1 MRHSWFVLI
10 FSIMMLSA
18 AGQPPG
24 YCAFP
29 DNSRWRVD
37 YSYDNPYQFPCYIKH
52 YFDYSMQGDTTINQ
66 LVYKKIYR
74 SWVATD
80 TLSCD
85 DPNVS
90 SEAPVAGY
98 AGALRDDP
106 SANAVFFRFPDA
118 SADSLLFDYNLEPGD
133 TLKSFIS
140 RYLSHYTMVTV
151 TVDSVLTDDGIQRRR
166 WNFDGIHNHP
176 SYIIEGVGSS
186 FGLIEQAYSYAL
198 DFTERFLVCLT
209 SEASMNSHTIF
220 SSAYTSEMG
229 CSPVVQGVCE
239 HRGANFR
246 IYPNPM
252 TTTVTLI
259 SDRYLDHARIMVLDC
274 LGRTFLV
281 KENVCGYSCSLR
293 RGNLPEGLYFVVLE
307 PVSGEFFCKKLY
319 LRSE

>member
-1 MRHSWFVLI
+1 MRHSWFVFI

-18 AGQPPG
+18 AGQTPG

-52 YFDYSMQGDTTINQ
+52 YFDYSMQGDTAINQ

-90 SEAPVAGY
+90 PEAPVAGY

-151 TVDSVLTDDGIQRRR
+151 SVDSVLTDDGIQRRR
-166 WNFDGIHNHP
+166 WNFDGIHNPP
-176 SYIIEGVGSS
+176 SYIIQGVGSS

-209 SEASMNSHTIF
+209 SEASMNSQTIF

-229 CSPVVQGVCE
+229 CSPVVQGIDERMTCA
-239 HRGANFR
+239 GFS
-246 IYPNPM
+246 IYPNPL
-252 TTTVTLI
+252 TTTATLHSGI
-259 SDRYLDHARIMVLDC
+259 YLDQATIMILDE
-274 LGRTFLV
+274 LGQLV
-281 KENVCGYSCSLR
+281 SLKEHVNGYSAVLSGASLR
-293 RGNLPEGLYFVVLE
+293 TGLYFVIVM
-307 PVSGEFFCKKLY
+307 VSGKRIYAGKL
-319 LRSE
+319 LIR